1 MDGTRFNA
9 ERLDYLPGEELK
21 IIQSSEVFSFSMDA
35 VLLAQFTYLPIQK
48 GRVIDLC
55 TGNGVIPLLLS
66 KRTKAHIEAV
76 EIQARLFN
84 MAQRS
89 VVLNQLDQQIIIHH
103 MDLKD
108 TPQTFGHGGFDV
120 VTCNPPYM
128 PIQTGMQHHN
138 EHFAIARH
146 EIMCCLEDVVLTAS
160 RLVKPGGRVS
170 LVHRPHRLTD
180 IITLMREYKVE
191 PKRIRF
197 VHPKQGKEANML
209 LIEGMKDGQ
218 PDLRLLPPLVVYNDD
233 NEYTQE
239 LKQIYYRDMDRKQYI
254 DRNEDEI

>member
-1 MDGTRFNA
+1 MDDIRFDA

-35 VLLAQFTYLPIQK
+35 VLLSQFTYLPIQR
-48 GRVIDLC
+48 GRVMDLC

-66 KRTKAHIEAV
+66 KRTKAQIEGV
-76 EIQARLFN
+76 EIQERLFN
-84 MAQRS
+84 MARRS
-89 VVLNQLDQQIIIHH
+89 VSLNQLDKQISIHH
-103 MDLKD
+103 MDLKES
-108 TPQTFGHGGFDV
+108 PQIFGHGTFDV

-128 PIQTGMQHHN
+128 PTHTGMHHHN

-146 EIMCCLEDVVLTAS
+146 EIMCCLEDVILTAS
-160 RLVKPGGRVS
+160 HLVKPGGRVS

-180 IITLMREYKVE
+180 IITLMREYKIE

-197 VHPKQGKEANML
+197 VHPKHGKEANML

-218 PDLRLLPPLVVYNDD
+218 PDLRLLPPLVVYNDH
-233 NEYTQE
+233 NEYTEE
-239 LKQIYYRDMDRKQYI
+239 LKQIYYGDAG
-254 DRNEDEI
+254 DE